1 LNPAHLINPTSHFL
15 RKPNK
20 PKRPVFDFDKDVANL
35 EKNKKHVQALEA
47 LDSGLIKF
55 LLFGGAMGGGKSY
68 FLRWFAARF
77 LLRISAEKGLKN
89 VSVMLAC
96 EDYPSLKDR
105 QLSKIMI
112 EFPDYLGKFHSD
124 HKVYVACFLMR
135 PEYGEGVICF
145 RNLDDPSK
153 YQSAEFAAIL
163 IDELTKNTYQNFND
177 LRTRLRWPGLTDME
191 CPFVAGTNPGGI
203 GHGWVKQLWMDKV
216 FPIEWIKPIDYRSTF
231 KYIPSLADDNP
242 FLDESYWKM
251 LETLPPMMRKAYR
264 YGDWEIFIGQAF
276 PELAR
281 HTHSYKKADFLV
293 PSYSFILQTMDWG
306 FGAPF
311 SVGWWH
317 TDNDGRLYRFA
328 EWYGWSGMANEGLR
342 LTDESIAD
350 GILEREA
357 QLGLQGKTIIRKAG
371 PDCFNKKPNYKGGG
385 QGPSTAEVFKGKG
398 LILSPADPDRK
409 LKIRQFRERL
419 RPADYD
425 GNPVTPMMLIE
436 EGCEHFFR
444 TMGGLVNDKNNI
456 EDVDTD
462 GEDHVYDEACHACMS
477 RPMSVLHQPKIEV
490 GVRRPPKDGSEAADL
505 ERKQIFEDLEVQ
517 QTGGD
522 LPW

>member
-1 LNPAHLINPTSHFL
+1 M
-15 RKPNK
+15 
-20 PKRPVFDFDKDVANL
+20 
-35 EKNKKHVQALEA
+35 EKNKKQVQALES

-89 VSVMLAC
+89 VPVMLAC

-112 EFPDYLGKFHSD
+112 EFPEYLGKFYSD
-124 HKVYVACFLMR
+124 HKVYGACFLMR

-153 YQSAEFAAIL
+153 YQSAEFSAIL

-177 LRTRLRWPGLTDME
+177 LRTRLRWPGLNDME

-203 GHGWVKQLWMDKV
+203 GHGWVKQLWMDKS
-216 FPIEWIKPIDYRSTF
+216 FPIEWIKPIDYRPAF

-281 HTHSYKKADFLV
+281 HTHSYKKADFPV

-311 SVGWWH
+311 SIGWWH

-357 QLGLQGKTIIRKAG
+357 VLGLQGKTIIRKAG

-385 QGPSTAEVFKGKG
+385 QGPSTAEVFRGKG

-419 RPADYD
+419 RPADYA

-477 RPMSVLHQPKIEV
+477 RPMQTMNQPKIEV
-490 GVRRPPKDGSEAADL
+490 GIRRPPKDGSVVADL
-505 ERKQIFEDLEVQ
+505 ERRQIFEDL
-517 QTGGD
+517 
-522 LPW
+522 